1 MLAATARRGR
11 RAAAIPRRC
20 CTPCSPAAALR
31 CRSATVPWRHT
42 WACAAGR
49 WAAPGCAAAAQGE
62 RERVACIYKHGEVPG
77 ASRECRQRTGKLL
90 YRLAHG
96 DSGDDVRPGGR
107 PRAPSIASRLSGS
120 VAQLD
125 FASAARPE
133 RTPMSSCAAVS
144 QAAALRGPARPSRSS
159 RRSCAALCAQQDPLL
174 LRVARG
180 EGGQTGGRSGL
191 AQLPLPTVPM
201 QLCTAGWMLGGSRS
215 AVSRFGFLDLLP
227 AGCHSCRTRK
237 TLGAPP
243 PASQSA
249 AAEAERTPVWLMRQ
263 AGRYMAAFREYSD
276 RIGFRE
282 RSETASIAI
291 ELSLQ
296 PWRAFQV
303 RPAAVPATLQLF
315 VRVVQFSAG
324 IACT

>member
-1 MLAATARRGR
+1 
-11 RAAAIPRRC
+11 
-20 CTPCSPAAALR
+20 
-31 CRSATVPWRHT
+31 
-42 WACAAGR
+42 
-49 WAAPGCAAAAQGE
+49 
-62 RERVACIYKHGEVPG
+62 
-77 ASRECRQRTGKLL
+77 
-90 YRLAHG
+90 
-96 DSGDDVRPGGR
+96 
-107 PRAPSIASRLSGS
+107 
-120 VAQLD
+120 
-125 FASAARPE
+125 
-133 RTPMSSCAAVS
+133 MSSCTAVS
-144 QAAALRGPARPSRSS
+144 QAAALRGPARSSRSS
-159 RRSCAALCAQQDPLL
+159 RRSCAARCAQQDPLL

-191 AQLPLPTVPM
+191 AQLLLPTVPM
-201 QLCTAGWMLGGSRS
+201 QLCTAGWMLGSSQS
-215 AVSRFGFLDLLP
+215 AVNRCGFLDLLP
-227 AGCHSCRTRK
+227 TGCHSCRSCQ

-243 PASQSA
+243 PASPS

-315 VRVVQFSAG
+315 VRVVQCSAG